1 MSLTP
6 PPKALL
12 FDIFGTCVNWRSTVT
27 TALSQCAHTSLNS
40 ATASLASRLR
50 LRASE
55 MSDEHWGQ
63 FAQQWRNSYKAFTKQ
78 LAADPSIP
86 WVSVDDHHL
95 ASLHKLIS
103 EWELDGLWT
112 DEEVR
117 ALSLIWHQLDPWADS
132 VAGMSLLNKAGFHT
146 CMLSNG
152 NLSLLSDLRAYSQI
166 PFTHIFSAE
175 MFGTYKPSPKVYLG
189 AAEKLGLKPEEC
201 AMVAAHLN
209 DLKAAKGCGLRTV
222 YVERAQEED
231 WSEGKVKEEREA
243 GWVDVW
249 IDLKEG
255 SEGFVTVAEKLG
267 VKVDIEGSM
276 ETKRVVS
283 LPTKMD

>member
-95 ASLHKLIS
+95 SALKKLIT
-103 EWELDGLWT
+103 EWELEGLW
-112 DEEVR
+112 DEEEIR
-117 ALSLIWHQLDPWADS
+117 ALSLIWHQLDPWDDS
-132 VAGMSLLNKAGFHT
+132 VAGMALLNQGGFHT

-152 NLSLLSDLRAYSQI
+152 NLSLLSDLRAYSRI

-175 MFGTYKPSPKVYLG
+175 MFVYLG
-189 AAEKLGLKPEEC
+189 AAEKLGLRPQEC

-222 YVERAQEED
+222 YVKRAQEED
-231 WSEGKVKEEREA
+231 WNDEVVEEARRE

-249 IDLKEG
+249 IDMKEG
-255 SEGFVTVAEKLG
+255 SKGFVTVAEKLG
-267 VKVDIEGSM
+267 VKVDTEGIM
-276 ETKRVVS
+276 EAKRVVS
-283 LPTKMD
+283 LPTKMG

>member
-27 TALSQCAHTSLNS
+27 TALSQSAHAALNS

-50 LRASE
+50 LRVSE

-63 FAQQWRNSYKAFTKQ
+63 FAQQWRNSYKAFTKR
-78 LAADPSIP
+78 LASDPSIP

-95 ASLHKLIS
+95 SALKKLIT
-103 EWELDGLWT
+103 EWELEGLW
-112 DEEVR
+112 DEEEIR
-117 ALSLIWHQLDPWADS
+117 ALSLVWHQLDPWDDS
-132 VAGMSLLNKAGFHT
+132 VAGMALLNQAGFHT

-152 NLSLLSDLRAYSQI
+152 NLTLLSDLRTYSQI

-189 AAEKLGLKPEEC
+189 AAEKLGLRPEEC

-231 WSEGKVKEEREA
+231 WGEEVVGEARRE

-249 IDLKEG
+249 IEMEEG
-255 SEGFVTVAEKLG
+255 SKGFVTVAEKLG
-267 VKVDIEGSM
+267 VKVDMEGIT
-276 ETKRVVS
+276 EAKRVVS
-283 LPTKMD
+283 LPAQMN

>member
-1 MSLTP
+1 
-6 PPKALL
+6 
-12 FDIFGTCVNWRSTVT
+12 
-27 TALSQCAHTSLNS
+27 
-40 ATASLASRLR
+40 
-50 LRASE
+50 

-63 FAQQWRNSYKAFTKQ
+63 FAQQWRDSYKAFTKQ
-78 LAADPSIP
+78 LASDPSIP

-95 ASLHKLIS
+95 SALKKLIT
-103 EWELDGLWT
+103 EWELEGLW
-112 DEEVR
+112 DEEEIR
-117 ALSLIWHQLDPWADS
+117 ALSLVWHQLDPWDDS
-132 VAGMSLLNKAGFHT
+132 VAGMALLNRGGFHT

-189 AAEKLGLKPEEC
+189 AAEKLGLRPEEC

-231 WSEGKVKEEREA
+231 WNEEVVEEEREA

-249 IDLKEG
+249 IDMKEEG
-255 SEGFVTVAEKLG
+255 SKGFVTVAEKLG
-267 VKVDIEGSM
+267 VKVDTEGST
-276 ETKRVVS
+276 EAKRVVS
-283 LPTKMD
+283 LPTQMN